1 MSKTKTPHPIVVA
14 TEKVGNASAVS
25 RYLGVSRQTFMTM
38 LSTARKTPGY
48 KTPLRH
54 AVKIAQLLGVR
65 PHELRP
71 DVFLPNWTAK
81 RVRINQD
88 GSVR

>member
-1 MSKTKTPHPIVVA
+1 MSKKEPHPIVVA
-14 TEKVGNASAVS
+14 TELVGNASAIS

-38 LSTARKTPGY
+38 LAQARKEPGY

-54 AVKIAQLLGVR
+54 AVKLAQLLGVR
-65 PHELRP
+65 PHAVRP

-81 RVRINQD
+81 RVKINQD
-88 GSVR
+88 GSVK